1 MDKKAKLQ
9 IGQNIQK
16 YRKEKGYRQKD
27 LAIYLD
33 CAETTIASWE
43 QGLSSPDIE
52 TAYRLVKYLNLTLE
66 NLLEGIEI

>member
-27 LAIYLD
+27 LAIHLD